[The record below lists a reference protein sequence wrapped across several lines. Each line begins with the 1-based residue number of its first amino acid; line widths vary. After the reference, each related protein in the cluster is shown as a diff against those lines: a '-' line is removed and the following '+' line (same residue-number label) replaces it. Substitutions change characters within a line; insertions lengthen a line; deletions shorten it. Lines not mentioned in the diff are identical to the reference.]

1 MLWQG
6 GPYVPPVSLFKTKT
20 KCMAVMLIVFMKPTI
35 HQPIIMTVMLIIIT
49 QYDADIYSQHIHDI
63 HDDIIMLTA

>member
-20 KCMAVMLIVFMKPTI
+20 KCMAVMLIVFMKPTTI
-35 HQPIIMTVMLIIIT
+35 IIMTVMLIIIT